1 MDFLEKQLERSTQ
14 FEGRVFNVHV
24 DTVRLKDDSI
34 TTRELVEHGG
44 AVAVIACDT
53 KGNLLMVEQ
62 FRYGSQKV
70 MLELPAGL
78 LEPGETTETC
88 GLREL
93 EEETG
98 YQAQTISAFGAM
110 YSTPAYD
117 SEKIY
122 FYVAEDLVETEQQL
136 DPGEFLNVKR
146 VPLKKAVELCKD
158 GSIQDSKTVVGVLR
172 YAAMYPE
179 KLQKE

>member
-1 MDFLEKQLERSTQ
+1 MKLFEEQVKRETQ
-14 FEGRVFNVHV
+14 FEGRVFTVHV
-24 DTVRLKDDSI
+24 DTVRLADDSI
-34 TTRELVEHGG
+34 TTRELVEHKGG
-44 AVAVIACDT
+44 VVVIACDEN
-53 KGNLLMVEQ
+53 GNLLMVEQ

-98 YQAQTISAFGAM
+98 YQAQTIAAFGAM
-110 YSTPAYD
+110 YPTPAYD

-122 FYVAEDLVETEQQL
+122 FYIAEDLVETQQQL
-136 DPGEFLNVKR
+136 DPGELLNVKR
-146 VPLKKAVELCKD
+146 IPLKKAVELCKD
-158 GSIQDSKTVVGVLR
+158 GSIQDSKTVVGILR
-172 YAAMYPE
+172 YAATYPE
-179 KLQKE
+179 KLKKD